1 MWVNQNL
8 LLNMKTLPKD
18 LTESKATKIGHVID
32 HLVDALGG
40 ESGCTVRRA
49 VILADIDENPGTTQ
63 SGIINRLKVDK
74 STLNRDIEWLYDY
87 GCIRRNPGFD
97 GREVRL
103 QIEGY
108 AKKNLDF
115 ALDYFDFS
123 HKSLKNFLIQFINL
137 FGEHKPT
144 LRDVKLIATA
154 ADKRGSSRQDLLK
167 DLYGGSITTENRAI
181 NNLLDMGILVKDN

>member
-1 MWVNQNL
+1 MNNL
-8 LLNMKTLPKD
+8 AKD
-18 LTESKATKIGHVID
+18 AQDDNIVKIGYIID

-40 ESGCTVRRA
+40 EPGSTVRRA

-63 SGIINRLKVDK
+63 AGIISRLKADK

-87 GCIRRNPGFD
+87 GCIRRMPGTD

-115 ALDYFDFS
+115 ALEYFDFS
-123 HKSLKNFLIQFINL
+123 HESLKNFLIHFIKL
-137 FGEHKPT
+137 FKDHKPT
-144 LRDVKLIATA
+144 LRDIKIVAA
-154 ADKRGSSRQDLLK
+154 VADKTNASRQDLLEG
-167 DLYGGSITTENRAI
+167 LYGGATSTENRAI
-181 NNLLDMGILVKDN
+181 NNLVEQGILVKEEDGI